1 MGGFYEWLEHSHRR
15 WGRII
20 RIGPNRLSTSDAD
33 LIRRLDSKKFG
44 SPRSGCAE
52 NHLGKVLDDHIDRAD
67 QGVAEVD
74 LAQIAERFSIQAFS
88 NMAFGQ
94 NLAESDVRVISRTVS
109 KGQLGF
115 MVMTMFPW
123 IRICIGDPSA
133 LLKLDQYVAFGKT
146 LATVKKTA
154 TDRLAGTMYAPSMTT
169 TSLKITHADI
179 ISGLQATDLNA
190 EQIADN
196 LNVQMIA
203 SSAVTAPAIAH
214 LGGRF
219 LLQPQTLHSREK
231 VTPPKGYPEYK
242 VPGGTLIGICLGAAM
257 RDREVFGA
265 NPDEYEPSRW
275 MTSQRLGETQPE
287 SLANRNN
294 VLELN
299 SGSGVSKCLGRKVAL
314 LELAIFVSK
323 LTEYEWKPTKGPG
336 EFGVIVRKGV
346 LRIEKHCI
354 VDSQVV
360 TGKQPLSRSI
370 HNSAFSTSS
379 RQQHP
384 NSASRDPSTRNT
396 YTTLTKHKASEH
408 CSGKMCWFERQYP
421 NCPLC
426 GGVGAPE
433 ILNLGCPFNQPL
445 GECNFVYETPANIT
459 RPHPNCVELDRI
471 ANEVLGR
478 TPPVQAGPA
487 HIDAR
492 DGVGPYDT
500 PLPSPALQ
508 TPAIPVSDGSLPAA
522 WSSDSNNNPSPEMII
537 AIIRRTELQ
546 NMIPEFATALKDL
559 ETAVGP
565 SNPHFTQVIEFVTQ
579 HITGASLAADIH
591 VSMIQEAEFQI
602 ANNIGDRNTARW
614 NIDWI
619 IRGITNT
626 SPGFESAV
634 IWHRRYTDLII
645 HLRRLAGRL
654 SPPRPAATDEMP
666 PPLPVRRGASAGI
679 DPADL
684 DDHSDFLPP
693 PEFYLPEDAFDSDDD
708 VEFDPDEDE
717 QFGGDDEEDMEWD
730 DSHYP

>member
-1 MGGFYEWLEHSHRR
+1 MGRHEHRR
-15 WGRII
+15 KI
-20 RIGPNRLSTSDAD
+20 LSPAYNDFDVMES
-33 LIRRLDSKKFG
+33 LRYS
-44 SPRSGCAE
+44 AE

-74 LAQIAERFSIQAFS
+74 LVQIAERFSIQAFS

-196 LNVQMIA
+196 LNVQI
-203 SSAVTAPAIAH
+203 
-214 LGGRF
+214 
-219 LLQPQTLHSREK
+219 EK

-299 SGSGVSKCLGRKVAL
+299 FGSGVSKCLGRKVAL

-346 LRIEKHCI
+346 LRIE
-354 VDSQVV
+354 S
-360 TGKQPLSRSI
+360 
-370 HNSAFSTSS
+370 
-379 RQQHP
+379 
-384 NSASRDPSTRNT
+384 
-396 YTTLTKHKASEH
+396 
-408 CSGKMCWFERQYP
+408 KMCWFERQYP

-500 PLPSPALQ
+500 PLPSPARQ

-602 ANNIGDRNTARW
+602 ANNIGDRNTARR

>member
-1 MGGFYEWLEHSHRR
+1 MGRHEHRR
-15 WGRII
+15 KI
-20 RIGPNRLSTSDAD
+20 LSPAYNDFDVMES
-33 LIRRLDSKKFG
+33 LRYS
-44 SPRSGCAE
+44 AE

-196 LNVQMIA
+196 LNVQI
-203 SSAVTAPAIAH
+203 
-214 LGGRF
+214 
-219 LLQPQTLHSREK
+219 EK

-299 SGSGVSKCLGRKVAL
+299 FGSGVSKCLGRKVAL

-346 LRIEKHCI
+346 LRIE
-354 VDSQVV
+354 S
-360 TGKQPLSRSI
+360 
-370 HNSAFSTSS
+370 
-379 RQQHP
+379 
-384 NSASRDPSTRNT
+384 
-396 YTTLTKHKASEH
+396 
-408 CSGKMCWFERQYP
+408 KMCWFERQYP

>member
-1 MGGFYEWLEHSHRR
+1 MGRHEHRR
-15 WGRII
+15 KI
-20 RIGPNRLSTSDAD
+20 LSPAYNDFDVMES
-33 LIRRLDSKKFG
+33 LRYS
-44 SPRSGCAE
+44 AE

-196 LNVQMIA
+196 LNVQI
-203 SSAVTAPAIAH
+203 
-214 LGGRF
+214 
-219 LLQPQTLHSREK
+219 EK

-299 SGSGVSKCLGRKVAL
+299 FGSGVSKCLGRKVAL

-346 LRIEKHCI
+346 LRIENLTPT
-354 VDSQVV
+354 VSNLTVSP
-360 TGKQPLSRSI
+360 TRS
-370 HNSAFSTSS
+370 
-379 RQQHP
+379 
-384 NSASRDPSTRNT
+384 
-396 YTTLTKHKASEH
+396 L
-408 CSGKMCWFERQYP
+408 
-421 NCPLC
+421 
-426 GGVGAPE
+426 VGH
-433 ILNLGCPFNQPL
+433 L
-445 GECNFVYETPANIT
+445 
-459 RPHPNCVELDRI
+459 
-471 ANEVLGR
+471 
-478 TPPVQAGPA
+478 PVQAGPA

-537 AIIRRTELQ
+537 FIIRRTELQ

-717 QFGGDDEEDMEWD
+717 QFGGDDERTW
-730 DSHYP
+730 SG

>member
-1 MGGFYEWLEHSHRR
+1 MGRHEHRR
-15 WGRII
+15 KI
-20 RIGPNRLSTSDAD
+20 LSPAYNDFDVMES
-33 LIRRLDSKKFG
+33 LRYS
-44 SPRSGCAE
+44 AE

-169 TSLKITHADI
+169 TSLKLTHADI

-196 LNVQMIA
+196 LNVQI
-203 SSAVTAPAIAH
+203 
-214 LGGRF
+214 
-219 LLQPQTLHSREK
+219 EK

-299 SGSGVSKCLGRKVAL
+299 FGSGVSKCLGRKVAL

-346 LRIEKHCI
+346 LRIE
-354 VDSQVV
+354 S
-360 TGKQPLSRSI
+360 
-370 HNSAFSTSS
+370 
-379 RQQHP
+379 
-384 NSASRDPSTRNT
+384 
-396 YTTLTKHKASEH
+396 
-408 CSGKMCWFERQYP
+408 KMCWFERQYP

-445 GECNFVYETPANIT
+445 GECNLVYETPANIT

>member
-1 MGGFYEWLEHSHRR
+1 MGRHEHRR
-15 WGRII
+15 KI
-20 RIGPNRLSTSDAD
+20 LSPAYNDFDVMES
-33 LIRRLDSKKFG
+33 LRYS
-44 SPRSGCAE
+44 AE

-196 LNVQMIA
+196 LNVQI
-203 SSAVTAPAIAH
+203 
-214 LGGRF
+214 
-219 LLQPQTLHSREK
+219 EK

-299 SGSGVSKCLGRKVAL
+299 FGSGVSKCLGRKVAL

-346 LRIEKHCI
+346 LRIE
-354 VDSQVV
+354 S
-360 TGKQPLSRSI
+360 
-370 HNSAFSTSS
+370 
-379 RQQHP
+379 
-384 NSASRDPSTRNT
+384 
-396 YTTLTKHKASEH
+396 
-408 CSGKMCWFERQYP
+408 KMCWFERQYP

-445 GECNFVYETPANIT
+445 GECNLVYETPANIT

-537 AIIRRTELQ
+537 FIIRRTELQ

>member
-1 MGGFYEWLEHSHRR
+1 MGRHEHRR
-15 WGRII
+15 KI
-20 RIGPNRLSTSDAD
+20 LSPAYNDFDVMES
-33 LIRRLDSKKFG
+33 LRYS
-44 SPRSGCAE
+44 AE

-196 LNVQMIA
+196 LNVQI
-203 SSAVTAPAIAH
+203 
-214 LGGRF
+214 
-219 LLQPQTLHSREK
+219 
-231 VTPPKGYPEYK
+231 
-242 VPGGTLIGICLGAAM
+242 
-257 RDREVFGA
+257 
-265 NPDEYEPSRW
+265 
-275 MTSQRLGETQPE
+275 
-287 SLANRNN
+287 
-294 VLELN
+294 
-299 SGSGVSKCLGRKVAL
+299 
-314 LELAIFVSK
+314 
-323 LTEYEWKPTKGPG
+323 
-336 EFGVIVRKGV
+336 
-346 LRIEKHCI
+346 
-354 VDSQVV
+354 
-360 TGKQPLSRSI
+360 
-370 HNSAFSTSS
+370 
-379 RQQHP
+379 
-384 NSASRDPSTRNT
+384 
-396 YTTLTKHKASEH
+396 
-408 CSGKMCWFERQYP
+408 
-421 NCPLC
+421 
-426 GGVGAPE
+426 
-433 ILNLGCPFNQPL
+433 
-445 GECNFVYETPANIT
+445 
-459 RPHPNCVELDRI
+459 PHPNCVELDRI

-717 QFGGDDEEDMEWD
+717 QFGGDDEEG
-730 DSHYP
+730 HGVG

>member
-1 MGGFYEWLEHSHRR
+1 
-15 WGRII
+15 
-20 RIGPNRLSTSDAD
+20 
-33 LIRRLDSKKFG
+33 
-44 SPRSGCAE
+44 
-52 NHLGKVLDDHIDRAD
+52 
-67 QGVAEVD
+67 
-74 LAQIAERFSIQAFS
+74 
-88 NMAFGQ
+88 
-94 NLAESDVRVISRTVS
+94 
-109 KGQLGF
+109 
-115 MVMTMFPW
+115 
-123 IRICIGDPSA
+123 
-133 LLKLDQYVAFGKT
+133 
-146 LATVKKTA
+146 
-154 TDRLAGTMYAPSMTT
+154 
-169 TSLKITHADI
+169 
-179 ISGLQATDLNA
+179 
-190 EQIADN
+190 
-196 LNVQMIA
+196 
-203 SSAVTAPAIAH
+203 
-214 LGGRF
+214 
-219 LLQPQTLHSREK
+219 
-231 VTPPKGYPEYK
+231 
-242 VPGGTLIGICLGAAM
+242 
-257 RDREVFGA
+257 
-265 NPDEYEPSRW
+265 
-275 MTSQRLGETQPE
+275 
-287 SLANRNN
+287 
-294 VLELN
+294 
-299 SGSGVSKCLGRKVAL
+299 
-314 LELAIFVSK
+314 
-323 LTEYEWKPTKGPG
+323 
-336 EFGVIVRKGV
+336 
-346 LRIEKHCI
+346 
-354 VDSQVV
+354 
-360 TGKQPLSRSI
+360 
-370 HNSAFSTSS
+370 
-379 RQQHP
+379 
-384 NSASRDPSTRNT
+384 
-396 YTTLTKHKASEH
+396 
-408 CSGKMCWFERQYP
+408 MCWFERQYP
-421 NCPLC
+421 DCPLC

-579 HITGASLAADIH
+579 HITDASLAADIH